1 MNTRIR
7 RPSLT
12 DEETYSSEAD
22 RIPLESAYD
31 LSQIS
36 DEDIQAFLEEQEEEK
51 PQPGFWNLPTIAGL
65 SIITVGVGYLLQ
77 AMGLW
82 GGFDLAAVANALPW
96 LAGILIILLGFGVLG
111 WKPRRKKKAAAKKAE
126 GEKSTTRDFVV
137 EEIKVKS
144 TRDKKRLM
152 RSDRNKKVLGV
163 AGGIGEYF
171 GFDPTLVRIAFVI
184 ATIFGSGFG
193 VPLYIL
199 LAFIMPKPDSPS
211 VKGREER
218 ITIIREHP

>member
-7 RPSLT
+7 RPSLA
-12 DEETYSSEAD
+12 DEETYASESD
-22 RIPLESAYD
+22 RLPLESAYD

-36 DEDIQAFLEEQEEEK
+36 DEDIQTFLEEQEEEK
-51 PQPGFWNLPTIAGL
+51 KQPGFWNLPTIAGL
-65 SIITVGVGYLLQ
+65 SIITVGIGYLLQ
-77 AMGLW
+77 AMGFLV
-82 GGFDLAAVANALPW
+82 GFDLLAIVNALPW
-96 LAGILIILLGFGVLG
+96 LAGILIILLGFGVLS
-111 WKPRRKKKAAAKKAE
+111 WKPKKKKAIAKKAK
-126 GEKSTTRDFVV
+126 GETAKTRDFVV

-144 TRDKKRLM
+144 TGDKKRLM

-199 LAFIMPKPDSPS
+199 LAFILPKPESPS
-211 VKGREER
+211 AKVREER
-218 ITIIREHP
+218 ITIIREHS